1 MIVSFKRTGARRYA
15 VVIGVVG
22 SPERVMDPAPGYDD
36 DIPHDLVHYVVEAE
50 LGFTRGVFGRA
61 AEGGG
66 TFVAREAEGLSTRE
80 RARQRRKQQKREGS
94 LRALDESS
102 AHEMAASEQLAGL
115 CDVAWR
121 RKHGQRPDALRKP
134 PEMTSAC
141 APSDIERVVAQLDA
155 LAPQWRGLPV
165 GGALPFEWPSVHAP
179 TRLPRGYR
187 SSCSARG
194 SARRARVSLRRGFRA
209 GRALQSLGER
219 GGSDGVA
226 DATWISR
233 LEQR

>member
-15 VVIGVVG
+15 VMIGVASG
-22 SPERVMDPAPGYDD
+22 AERVMDPAPGYDD

-61 AEGGG
+61 AQGGG

-102 AHEMAASEQLAGL
+102 AHEMAASEQLAAL

-121 RKHGQRPDALRKP
+121 RKHGQRPDVLRNA
-134 PEMTSAC
+134 PEMKANY
-141 APSDIERVVAQLDA
+141 AQSDIERVVTRLDT
-155 LAPQWRGLPV
+155 LAPQWRALPV
-165 GGALPFEWPSVHAP
+165 GGALAFEWPSAIASP
-179 TRLPRGYR
+179 
-187 SSCSARG
+187 ARPQG
-194 SARRARVSLRRGFRA
+194 
-209 GRALQSLGER
+209 
-219 GGSDGVA
+219 
-226 DATWISR
+226 
-233 LEQR
+233 